1 MPRLKKKWMSPAVPV
16 ADAPKSTTLLNTP
29 AHPNVHQ
36 AAHHFGTTPAAF
48 RQWAHKI
55 GATAVR
61 IGKKYTYDLKELEML
76 WRELAAKA
84 A

>member
-1 MPRLKKKWMSPAVPV
+1 MPRLKKKWTTPV
-16 ADAPKSTTLLNTP
+16 QEAPKPVSLPLVTP

-36 AAHHFGTTPAAF
+36 AARHFGTSPASF

-55 GATAVR
+55 GATAVK
-61 IGKKYTYDLKELEML
+61 IGKKYTYDLKELERL
-76 WRELAAKA
+76 WREQAAKA

>member
-1 MPRLKKKWMSPAVPV
+1 MAPPVEEVPKPV
-16 ADAPKSTTLLNTP
+16 RSLDIP
-29 AHPNVHQ
+29 AHPNVVQ

-61 IGKKYTYDLKELEML
+61 IGKKYTYDLEELERL
-76 WRELAAKA
+76 WRELAARA